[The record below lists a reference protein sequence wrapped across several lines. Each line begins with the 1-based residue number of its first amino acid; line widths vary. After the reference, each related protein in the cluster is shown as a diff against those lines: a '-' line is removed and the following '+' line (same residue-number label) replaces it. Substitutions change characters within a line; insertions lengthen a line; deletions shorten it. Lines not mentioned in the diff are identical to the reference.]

1 MTRDSTAAAPVYSMD
16 SKALTRARSL
26 SGIYRCTAAWRMV
39 ALLVP
44 KNPHRPR
51 LASIRGYGSQSSSMS
66 MASYTMYTRKAKPY
80 RFFSGIS
87 IRYCT
92 KPPTVRPRNSATENR
107 EYMAAVMPGNVRKN
121 ATRMGEYPLPTPLV
135 TAM

>member
-1 MTRDSTAAAPVYSMD
+1 
-16 SKALTRARSL
+16 
-26 SGIYRCTAAWRMV
+26 
-39 ALLVP
+39 
-44 KNPHRPR
+44 
-51 LASIRGYGSQSSSMS
+51 MS